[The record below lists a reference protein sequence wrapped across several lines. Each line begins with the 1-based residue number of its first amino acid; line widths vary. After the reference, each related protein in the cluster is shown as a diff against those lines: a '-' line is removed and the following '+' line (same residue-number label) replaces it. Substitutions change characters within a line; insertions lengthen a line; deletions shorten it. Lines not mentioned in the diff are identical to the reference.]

1 MSAGH
6 IRKRIAKDGTVSY
19 QVIYESEK
27 DPITGKRQ
35 RQYKTVNGT
44 KKEAEAILDRMK
56 NEFNATG
63 ILKPS
68 ALKLSDWMH
77 EWLDL
82 YLPNIEATTRAGY
95 TERINKRLIPY
106 IGNTPLK
113 NLQTATIQQWVSTL
127 HRVEQLSPKSVKNVF
142 LNLKAALDK
151 AVTLKMLPSNPCT
164 GVVLPK
170 PVDYHAEVYDGS
182 EIELLLDK
190 AKGTDIY
197 LLVVLIVSIGFRRG
211 EISALQWSD
220 IDFEHSVIHI
230 TKSKVIADGKK
241 IVKAPK
247 TKSGTRDIYIGKNLL
262 KLLKSEYAK
271 YCRDKLSMGK
281 DFVDS
286 NCVIRQ
292 ENGACYSPDSLTQK
306 WIRFHKA
313 NELKPIRL
321 HDLRHTCAT
330 AMLGEG
336 VDFKVMQTRL
346 GHSDIRT
353 TMNTYAHTL
362 PSMNK
367 EAGEKLDT
375 MMFGDKKNIG

>member
-6 IRKRIAKDGTVSY
+6 IRKRIAKDGKVSY
-19 QVIYESEK
+19 QVIYESDK

-44 KKEAEAILDRMK
+44 KKEAEAVLDRMK
-56 NEFNATG
+56 NEFNTSG

-68 ALKLSDWMH
+68 ALKLCDWMH
-77 EWLDL
+77 EWLSL

-95 TERINKRLIPY
+95 TERINNRLIPY
-106 IGNTPLK
+106 IGNIPLK

-127 HRVEQLSPKSVKNVF
+127 RNTEHLSPKSVKNVF
-142 LNLKAALDK
+142 LNLKSALDK

-170 PVDYHAEVYDGS
+170 KVDYQAEVYDES
-182 EIELLLDK
+182 EIKTLLET

-197 LLVVLIVSIGFRRG
+197 LLVVLVLSIGFRRG
-211 EISALQWSD
+211 EIAALQWSD
-220 IDFEHSVIHI
+220 IDFENSVIHI

-247 TKSGTRDIYIGKNLL
+247 TKSGTRDIYIGSHLL
-262 KLLKSEYAK
+262 KLLKSEYVE
-271 YCRDKLSMGK
+271 YCKDKLLLGK
-281 DFVDS
+281 DFIDS
-286 NCVIRQ
+286 NCVIRKK
-292 ENGACYSPDSLTQK
+292 NGASFSPDSLTQK

-313 NELKPIRL
+313 NGLKPIRL

-330 AMLGEG
+330 AMLSEG
-336 VDFKVMQTRL
+336 VGYKVMQTRL
-346 GHSDIRT
+346 GHSDIST
-353 TMNTYAHTL
+353 TMNIYAHTL
-362 PSMNK
+362 PVMNK
-367 EAGEKLDT
+367 NAGDKLDS
-375 MMFGDKKNIG
+375 MLFDDNKNIG